1 MRYIINEKEKIGN
14 VIYCFN
20 ADGIFIE
27 NNGAEISP
35 LTEAFIRL
43 VKIIEVRFYIYTNG
57 SKSNL
62 ESIIERNTPDSD
74 FIKIL
79 SSTNEIDAI
88 DEIREIENVF
98 QTRIVIV
105 SDNPQTLIQVKKYT
119 AAKALAIPTT
129 RYGRQLFQTCEQLEI
144 PLTFTAFTAIQ
155 LMQESTNRDFV
166 EKYVFENYKVQE
178 DHTIMKADQNI
189 RELAWKLSGSQCST
203 SVFGQDPD
211 RAIACRLIENIL
223 YQCFNSQI
231 FQVISDEAAK
241 EIWRRNFWILCESC
255 SKTLTLQ
262 VVKIHSGIINKNH
275 SLNHVAEFELQRGF
289 YVHGKVQFD
298 DATINSMQSSLKT
311 AIGEMLREALTYWTG
326 TSGVIGT
333 FLKQNCVPLTDFLSA
348 SKEHDFLQEINW
360 DNKDD
365 LENVLSRL
373 IGF

>member
-1 MRYIINEKEKIGN
+1 MRYIINEKGKIGN

-43 VKIIEVRFYIYTNG
+43 IKIIEVRFYIYTNG

-62 ESIIERNTPDSD
+62 ESIIERNAPDSD

-98 QTRIVIV
+98 QTRIAIV

-119 AAKALAIPTT
+119 AAKALAIPTP

-155 LMQESTNRDFV
+155 LIQESTNRDFV
-166 EKYVFENYKVQE
+166 EEYVFKNYKVQE
-178 DHTIMKADQNI
+178 DHTIIKADQNI

-223 YQCFNSQI
+223 YRCFNSQTFPAI
-231 FQVISDEAAK
+231 NNETAK
-241 EIWRRNFWILCESC
+241 EIWRRNFWIFCESC

-262 VVKIHSGIINKNH
+262 VVKIHSGILNSNH
-275 SLNHVAEFELQRGF
+275 SLNQVTEFGLQKDF
-289 YVHGKVQFD
+289 YVHGKFQFD
-298 DATINSMQSSLKT
+298 DTTINSMQSSLKT
-311 AIGEMLREALTYWTG
+311 AIVEMLREALTYWTG
-326 TSGVIGT
+326 TSGIIGT
-333 FLKQNCVPLTDFLSA
+333 LLKQNCVPLTHFISA
-348 SKEHDFLQEINW
+348 SEEHDFLQEINW
-360 DNKDD
+360 ENKDD
-365 LENVLSRL
+365 LENVLSHL
-373 IGF
+373 IGC